1 MLSLGALAFAAP
13 WMLSLLVAL
22 PVIYW
27 LLRLLPP
34 SPKLVQFPAIR
45 LLLGLEPPQRT
56 PVRIPLWLLILRLL
70 LVSLLILALARPLLN
85 PAAEL
90 AGQGPLVLVID
101 DGWGAAPNWSVLQR
115 HAERLTERAER
126 ANRPVAIVPTAPA
139 ALDEAQIKRGL
150 LRPDEARAAL
160 RALKPKPWPTD
171 RNAAM
176 AELEKLRLPTPS
188 HVVWLSDGLDSK
200 DLRTAAE
207 RALKLGSLEVVQ
219 PESSRVALVLLQP
232 EAGGRELKVKAL
244 RASGDGPRRIA
255 VQGSDDRGAIVAR
268 TMLDFAPT
276 ATEATATI
284 DTPTELRN
292 RIARLDIEG
301 QSSAGAAVLLDERF
315 RRRPVGIMG
324 ERQTASGQPLLQ
336 EVYFLERAL
345 EPYASITV
353 GDRATLLEQRM
364 AILLVPDGAS
374 PGPEDRAAMSDWI
387 EKGGVLVRFAGP
399 RLAAAEDD
407 TLVPVKLRLGD
418 RALGGAMS
426 WGQPA
431 TLSEFP
437 AASPFAGLT
446 VAPDVRIQQQ
456 VLAEPGPDVADKTWA
471 RLTDGTPLVT
481 GEKRGQGYL
490 VLVHTTANTGW
501 SNLAL
506 SGMFVDML
514 QRLVQLSRGVAG
526 DGVAQQL
533 KPWRALDGYGKL
545 VAPPLGALPL
555 PPDAMQT
562 FRPRPVTPP
571 GLYGDQSAQV
581 AFNLGGRVDA
591 LAPLGRLPGGVATDR
606 LSEEGETDLSRWF
619 LAGALALLLLDFLIA
634 LLLRG
639 LLPLPGRRLGR
650 ATAAV
655 LIAVGLAA
663 GVTTGDVQAQ
673 QPQPKQAPQSKPPQQ
688 PPVATPPRPQ
698 PPPQSKPADDAILR
712 ATLETRLAY
721 VITGN
726 REVDEVSR
734 AGLEG
739 LAEILRA
746 RTSVEPGDPIGVDI
760 EKDDLRLYPFVYWP
774 ITPDQPGLSVA
785 AAANVDRHMKSGGIL
800 FFDTRDQHITL
811 GRGGTNADLKRLL
824 RAVDVPP
831 LVAMPQDHVLTKSF
845 YLLSDMPGRWAGGR
859 LWIEAGN
866 GRINDGVAAIIV
878 GANDYAGAWA
888 MESVGRGMF
897 PVAPG
902 GENQREMA
910 FRFGVNLVMYALTG
924 NYKDDAVHLNDIMQ
938 RLRR

>member
-1 MLSLGALAFAAP
+1 MLSLGALAFATP

-34 SPKLVQFPAIR
+34 APRLVRFPAIR

-56 PVRIPLWLLILRLL
+56 PVRIPLWLLLLRLL
-70 LVSLLILALARPLLN
+70 LVTLLILALARPLLN
-85 PAAEL
+85 PAADL

-101 DGWGAAPNWSVLQR
+101 DGWAAAPNWSMVQR

-126 ANRPVAIVPTAPA
+126 ANRPVVVQSTAPP
-139 ALDEAQIKRGL
+139 ALDEVQAKRGL
-150 LRPDEARAAL
+150 LRPDEARAVI

-171 RNAAM
+171 RAAAM
-176 AELEKLRLPTPS
+176 AELEKLRLPTPA

-200 DLRTAAE
+200 DLKAAAE
-207 RALKLGSLEVVQ
+207 RALRLGTLEVVR
-219 PESSRVALVLLQP
+219 PEASRVALVLLQP
-232 EAGGRELKVKAL
+232 ESGARELRVKAL
-244 RASGDGPRRIA
+244 RAAGDGPRRIA
-255 VQGSDDRGAIVAR
+255 VQGSDERGAIVAR
-268 TMLDFAPT
+268 TVLDFGPT
-276 ATEATATI
+276 DTEATASI

-292 RIARLDIEG
+292 RILRLDIEG
-301 QSSAGAAVLLDERF
+301 QSSAGAVVLLDERF
-315 RRRPVGIMG
+315 RRRPVGIVG
-324 ERQTASGQPLLQ
+324 ERQTAAGQPLLQ
-336 EVYFLERAL
+336 EVYYLERAL
-345 EPYASITV
+345 EPYAAITI
-353 GDRATLLEQRM
+353 GDRAALLEQRM
-364 AILLVPDGAS
+364 AILLVPDGAA
-374 PGPEDRAAMSDWI
+374 PGPEDRAAMAEWV

-399 RLAAAEDD
+399 RLASGEDD
-407 TLVPVKLRLGD
+407 LVPVKLRLGD
-418 RALGGAMS
+418 RALGGVMS

-431 TLSEFP
+431 TLAEFP
-437 AASPFAGLT
+437 AESPFAGLA
-446 VAPDVRIQQQ
+446 VPPDVRINQQ
-456 VLAEPGPDVADKTWA
+456 VLAEPAPDLGEKTWA

-490 VLVHTTANTGW
+490 VLIHTTANTGW

-506 SGMFVDML
+506 SGLFVDML

-526 DGVAQQL
+526 EGVAQQL
-533 KPWRALDGYGKL
+533 KPWRALDGFGKL

-555 PPDAMQT
+555 PADAVQT
-562 FRPRPVTPP
+562 FKPRPVTPP
-571 GLYGDQSAQV
+571 GLYGDQSAQM
-581 AFNLGGRVDA
+581 AFNLGGRVEPPT
-591 LAPLGRLPGGVATDR
+591 PLGDLPGGVTTDR
-606 LSEEGETDLSRWF
+606 LSEEGETDLTRWF
-619 LAGALALLLLDFLIA
+619 LAAALALLLLDFLIA

-639 LLPLPGRRLGR
+639 LLPLPGRLGR
-650 ATAAV
+650 ATAMAIV
-655 LIAVGLAA
+655 SLGVIAMALPDDAW
-663 GVTTGDVQAQ
+663 AQ
-673 QPQPKQAPQSKPPQQ
+673 QSRPPSRPQTRAPQPAN
-688 PPVATPPRPQ
+688 
-698 PPPQSKPADDAILR
+698 DEMLLR
-712 ATLETRLAY
+712 ATLETHLAY
-721 VITGN
+721 VTTGN

-739 LAEILRA
+739 LGEILRA

-760 EKDDLRLYPFVYWP
+760 EKDDLRLFPFVYWA
-774 ITPDQPGLSVA
+774 ITPDQPSPSVA
-785 AAANVDRHMKSGGIL
+785 AAANIDRYMKSGGIL

-811 GRGGTNADLKRLL
+811 GRGSNTDLKRLM

-831 LVAMPQDHVLTKSF
+831 LVPMPQDHVLTKSF

-859 LWIEAGN
+859 VWIEAGN

-888 MESVGRGMF
+888 MDSPGRGMF

-924 NYKDDAVHLNDIMQ
+924 NYKDDQVHLNDIMQ

>member
-1 MLSLGALAFAAP
+1 MLSLGALAFATP

-34 SPKLVQFPAIR
+34 SPKLVRFPAIR
-45 LLLGLEPPQRT
+45 LLLGLEPQERT
-56 PVRIPLWLLILRLL
+56 PVHIPLWLLILRLL
-70 LVSLLILALARPLLN
+70 LVTLLILALARPLLN

-90 AGQGPLVLVID
+90 AGQGPLVLVVD
-101 DGWGAAPNWSVLQR
+101 DGWASAPNWSVVQR

-126 ANRPVAIVPTAPA
+126 ANRPVAIQSTAPA
-139 ALDEAQIKRGL
+139 ALDEVQTKRGL
-150 LRPDEARAAL
+150 LRPDEARAAI

-171 RNAAM
+171 RAAAM
-176 AELEKLRLPTPS
+176 AELEKLGLPTPA

-200 DLRTAAE
+200 DLRAAAE
-207 RALKLGSLEVVQ
+207 RALKLGSLEVLR
-219 PESSRVALVLLQP
+219 PEASRTAMVLLQP

-244 RASGDGPRRIA
+244 RPSGDGPRRIA
-255 VQGSDDRGAIVAR
+255 VQGSDDRGSIVAR

-301 QSSAGAAVLLDERF
+301 QSGAGAAVLLDERF
-315 RRRPVGIMG
+315 RRRPVGIIG
-324 ERQTASGQPLLQ
+324 ERQVASGQPLLQ
-336 EVYFLERAL
+336 EVFYLERAL
-345 EPYASITV
+345 EPYASLTV
-353 GDRATLLEQRM
+353 GDRTTVMAQRM
-364 AILLVPDGAS
+364 AIILVPDGAA
-374 PGPEDRAAMSDWI
+374 PGPEDRAAMAEWM

-399 RLAAAEDD
+399 RMAAAEDE
-407 TLVPVKLRLGD
+407 LVPVKLRMGD
-418 RALGGAMS
+418 RALGGVMS
-426 WGQPA
+426 WGEPA
-431 TLSEFP
+431 TLAAFP
-437 AASPFAGLT
+437 ATSPFAGLN
-446 VAPDVRIQQQ
+446 VPDDVRIQQQ

-471 RLTDGTPLVT
+471 RLSDGTPLVT

-490 VLVHTTANTGW
+490 VLIHTTANTSW

-506 SGMFVDML
+506 SGLFVDML
-514 QRLVQLSRGVAG
+514 QRMVQLSRGVAG

-533 KPWRALDGYGKL
+533 KPWRTLDGFGKL
-545 VAPPLGALPL
+545 GAPPLGALPL
-555 PPDAMQT
+555 PPDAAQT

-571 GLYGDQSAQV
+571 GLYGDQSAQI

-591 LAPLGRLPGGVATDR
+591 PVPLGDLPGGVATDR
-606 LSEEGETDLSRWF
+606 LSEEGETDLTRWF
-619 LAGALALLLLDFLIA
+619 LLAALGLLLLDFLIS

-639 LLPLPGRRLGR
+639 LLPMPVRRLGR
-650 ATAAV
+650 AAAGIAAV
-655 LIAVGLAA
+655 GVALVFAA
-663 GVTTGDVQAQ
+663 NDGAAQ
-673 QPQPKQAPQSKPPQQ
+673 QSRPAPPTAGAKPG
-688 PPVATPPRPQ
+688 
-698 PPPQSKPADDAILR
+698 DDVLLR
-712 ATLETRLAY
+712 ATLETRLAFI
-721 VITGN
+721 ITGN

-739 LAEILRA
+739 LGEILRA
-746 RTSVEPGDPIGVDI
+746 RTSVEPGDPIGVDV
-760 EKDDLRLYPFVYWP
+760 EKDDLRLYPFIYWP
-774 ITPDQPGLSVA
+774 VTPDQPTPSA
-785 AAANVDRHMKSGGIL
+785 TAAANIDRHMKSGGII

-811 GRGGTNADLKRLL
+811 GRGGANADLKRLL

-859 LWIEAGN
+859 LWLEAGN
-866 GRINDGVAAIIV
+866 GRINDGVAAVII
-878 GANDYAGAWA
+878 GSNDYAGAWA
-888 MESVGRGMF
+888 VESVGRGMF

>member
-1 MLSLGALAFAAP
+1 MLSLGALAFATP

-34 SPKLVQFPAIR
+34 APKLVRFPAIR
-45 LLLGLEPPQRT
+45 LLLGLEPPERT

-70 LVSLLILALARPLLN
+70 LVTLLILALARPLLN

-90 AGQGPLVLVID
+90 AGQGPMVLVID
-101 DGWGAAPNWSVLQR
+101 DGWGAAPNWSTVQR

-126 ANRPVAIVPTAPA
+126 ANRPVVVQPTAPP
-139 ALDEAQIKRGL
+139 ALDEVQPRRGL
-150 LRPDEARAAL
+150 LRPEEARAVL

-171 RNAAM
+171 RTAAI
-176 AELEKLRLPTPS
+176 AELEKLGLPAPA

-200 DLRTAAE
+200 DLHGAAE
-207 RALKLGSLEVVQ
+207 RALKLGSLELIQ
-219 PESSRVALVLLQP
+219 PESSRIALVLLQP
-232 EAGGRELKVKAL
+232 EAGGRELRVKAL
-244 RASGDGPRRIA
+244 RPAGDGPRRIA

-276 ATEATATI
+276 ATEATAVI

-301 QSSAGAAVLLDERF
+301 QSSAAAAVLLDERF
-315 RRRPVGIMG
+315 RRRPVGIIG

-345 EPYASITV
+345 EPYASITI
-353 GDRATLLEQRM
+353 GDRATVLGQRM
-364 AILLVPDGAS
+364 AILLVPDGAA
-374 PGPEDRAAMSDWI
+374 PGPEDRTALAEWM
-387 EKGGVLVRFAGP
+387 EKGGILVRFAGP
-399 RLAAAEDD
+399 RLAAGEDD
-407 TLVPVKLRLGD
+407 LVPVKLRLGD

-426 WGQPA
+426 WGEPA
-431 TLSEFP
+431 TLAEFP
-437 AASPFAGLT
+437 ATSPFAGLA
-446 VAPDVRIQQQ
+446 VPPDVRIQQQ
-456 VLAEPGPDVADKTWA
+456 VLAEPGPDVGDKTWA
-471 RLTDGTPLVT
+471 RLSDGTPLVT

-490 VLVHTTANTGW
+490 VLIHTTANTGW

-506 SGMFVDML
+506 SGLFVEML

-533 KPWRALDGYGKL
+533 KPWRTLDGYGKL
-545 VAPPLGALPL
+545 GAPPLGVVPL
-555 PPDAMQT
+555 AADAAQT

-581 AFNLGGRVDA
+581 AFNLGNRVEPP
-591 LAPLGRLPGGVATDR
+591 APLGALPGGVATDR
-606 LSEEGETDLSRWF
+606 LSEEGETDLTRWF
-619 LAGALALLLLDFLIA
+619 LTAALMLLLLDFLIA

-639 LLPLPGRRLGR
+639 LLPLPGRQLGR
-650 ATAAV
+650 AATAV
-655 LIAVGLAA
+655 LIAAGIAA
-663 GVTTGDVQAQ
+663 AAAPDGALAQ
-673 QPQPKQAPQSKPPQQ
+673 QQPRPSSQ
-688 PPVATPPRPQ
+688 PPRAA
-698 PPPQSKPADDAILR
+698 PPPAATTADESVLR

-721 VITGN
+721 IITGN

-739 LAEILRA
+739 LGDILRS
-746 RTSVEPGDPIGVDI
+746 RTSVEPGDPIGIDI

-774 ITPDQPGLSVA
+774 VTPDQPAPSTA
-785 AAANVDRHMKSGGIL
+785 AAANIDRFMKSGGIL

-811 GRGGTNADLKRLL
+811 GRGGANPDIKRLL

-831 LVAMPQDHVLTKSF
+831 LVAMPQDHVLTKAF

-859 LWIEAGN
+859 IWIEAGN
-866 GRINDGVAAIIV
+866 GRINDGVAAIMV

>member
-1 MLSLGALAFAAP
+1 MLSLGALAFATP

-34 SPKLVQFPAIR
+34 APKLVHFPAIR
-45 LLLGLEPPQRT
+45 LLLGLEPTQRT
-56 PVRIPLWLLILRLL
+56 PVRIPLWLLLLRLL
-70 LVSLLILALARPLLN
+70 LVTLLILALARPLLN

-90 AGQGPLVLVID
+90 AGQGPLVLMID
-101 DGWGAAPNWSVLQR
+101 DGWASAPNWSAVQR
-115 HAERLTERAER
+115 HAQRLTERAER
-126 ANRPVAIVPTAPA
+126 ANRPVVVQPTAPP
-139 ALDEAQIKRGL
+139 ALDEVQTRRGL
-150 LRPDEARAAL
+150 LRAEEARAVI

-171 RNAAM
+171 RTAAM
-176 AELEKLRLPTPS
+176 TELAKLNLPTPA

-200 DLRTAAE
+200 DLRTAADS
-207 RALKLGSLEVVQ
+207 ALKFGSLEVVQ
-219 PESSRVALVLLQP
+219 PEASHVALVLLQP
-232 EAGGRELKVKAL
+232 ESGAREMRVKAL
-244 RASGDGPRRIA
+244 RAAGDGPRRIA
-255 VQGSDDRGAIVAR
+255 VQGSDDRGSIVAR
-268 TMLDFAPT
+268 VMLDFAPT
-276 ATEATATI
+276 ATEASAVI

-301 QSSAGAAVLLDERF
+301 QSGAGSTVLLDERF
-315 RRRPVGIMG
+315 RRRPVGIVG
-324 ERQTASGQPLLQ
+324 EQQTAAGQPLLQ

-345 EPYASITV
+345 EPYASVSV
-353 GDRATLLEQRM
+353 GDRTTLLAQRM
-364 AILLVPDGAS
+364 AILLVPDGAA
-374 PGPEDRAAMSDWI
+374 PGPEDRAAMADWM
-387 EKGGVLVRFAGP
+387 EKGGILVRFAGP
-399 RLAAAEDD
+399 RLAAGEDD
-407 TLVPVKLRLGD
+407 LVPVKLRIGD
-418 RALGGAMS
+418 RALGGVMS
-426 WGQPA
+426 WGEPA
-431 TLSEFP
+431 SLSEFP

-446 VAPDVRIQQQ
+446 IPDDVRIRQQ
-456 VLAEPGPDVADKTWA
+456 VLAEPGPDVGDKTWA
-471 RLTDGTPLVT
+471 RLSDGTPLVT

-490 VLVHTTANTGW
+490 VLIHTTANTGW

-506 SGMFVDML
+506 SGLFVDML

-526 DGVAQQL
+526 EGVAQQL
-533 KPWRALDGYGKL
+533 KPWRTLDGFGKIG
-545 VAPPLGALPL
+545 APPLGALPL
-555 PPDAMQT
+555 PPDAVQT

-571 GLYGDQSAQV
+571 GLYGDQAAQM
-581 AFNLGGRVDA
+581 AFNLGGRVEPP
-591 LAPLGRLPGGVATDR
+591 APLGSLPSGVASDH

-619 LAGALALLLLDFLIA
+619 LTAALALLLLDFLIA
-634 LLLRG
+634 LALRG
-639 LLPLPGRRLGR
+639 LLPMPARRTARAAAGAIVAIGV
-650 ATAAV
+650 ATA
-655 LIAVGLAA
+655 LMPRDGW
-663 GVTTGDVQAQ
+663 AQ
-673 QPQPKQAPQSKPPQQ
+673 PM
-688 PPVATPPRPQ
+688 PPRPG
-698 PPPQSKPADDAILR
+698 PPAATRAPQAGASDELLLR

-739 LAEILRA
+739 LSEILRA
-746 RTSVEPGDPIGVDI
+746 RTSVEPGEPIGVDI
-760 EKDDLRLYPFVYWP
+760 EKDDLRLFPFVYWP
-774 ITPDQPGLSVA
+774 ITPDQPMPSVT
-785 AAANVDRHMKSGGIL
+785 AAANIDRHMKSGGIL

-811 GRGGTNADLKRLL
+811 GRGGTSADLKRLL

-831 LVAMPQDHVLTKSF
+831 LVVMPQEHVLTKSF

-888 MESVGRGMF
+888 MESAGRGMY

-924 NYKDDAVHLNDIMQ
+924 NYKDDQVHINDIMQ

>member
-1 MLSLGALAFAAP
+1 MLSLGALAFATP

-34 SPKLVQFPAIR
+34 APKLVRFPAIR
-45 LLLGLEPPQRT
+45 LLLGLEPPERT
-56 PVRIPLWLLILRLL
+56 PVRIPLWLLLLRLL
-70 LVSLLILALARPLLN
+70 LVTLLIVALARPLLN

-90 AGQGPLVLVID
+90 GGQGPLVLLID
-101 DGWGAAPNWSVLQR
+101 DGWASAPNWSVMQR

-126 ANRPVAIVPTAPA
+126 ANRPVAIQSTAPA
-139 ALDEAQIKRGL
+139 ALDDVQPKHGL
-150 LRPDEARAAL
+150 LRPEEARAAI

-171 RNAAM
+171 RAA
-176 AELEKLRLPTPS
+176 AVAALQKLNLPTPA

-200 DLRTAAE
+200 DLQAAAE
-207 RALKLGSLEVVQ
+207 RALKLGSLEVIR
-219 PESSRVALVLLQP
+219 PESSRIALTLLQP

-244 RASGDGPRRIA
+244 RAAGDGPRRIA

-276 ATEATATI
+276 ATEAAATI

-324 ERQTASGQPLLQ
+324 ESQTASGQPLLQ
-336 EVYFLERAL
+336 EVFFLERAL
-345 EPYASITV
+345 EPYAAITI
-353 GDRATLLEQRM
+353 GDRTALLGQRM
-364 AILLVPDGAS
+364 AIILVPDNAS
-374 PGPEDRAAMSDWI
+374 PGSDDRAALNDWI
-387 EKGGVLVRFAGP
+387 EKGGILVRFAGP
-399 RLAAAEDD
+399 RLAASEDE
-407 TLVPVKLRLGD
+407 LVPVKLRQGD

-431 TLSEFP
+431 ALAEFP
-437 AASPFAGLT
+437 ATSPFAGLT
-446 VAPDVRIQQQ
+446 IPPDVRIQQQ
-456 VLAEPGPDVADKTWA
+456 VLAEPGPDVGDKTWA

-490 VLVHTTANTGW
+490 VLIHTTANTGW

-506 SGMFVDML
+506 SGLFVDML

-526 DGVAQQL
+526 EGTAQQL
-533 KPWRALDGYGKL
+533 KPWRALDGFGKL
-545 VAPPLGALPL
+545 GAPPLGTLPL

-581 AFNLGGRVDA
+581 AFNLGGRVDPPA
-591 LAPLGRLPGGVATDR
+591 VLGSLPSGVATDR

-619 LAGALALLLLDFLIA
+619 LAAALILLLLDFVIA

-650 ATAAV
+650 AAGAIV
-655 LIAVGLAA
+655 IAVGLAIA
-663 GVTTGDVQAQ
+663 VSPGDVQAQ
-673 QPQPKQAPQSKPPQQ
+673 QPQPKAPPTQQRPQQQ
-688 PPVATPPRPQ
+688 PPSPPPAATPTQ
-698 PPPQSKPADDAILR
+698 PKPGDDALLR

-739 LAEILRA
+739 LGEILRA
-746 RTSVEPGDPIGVDI
+746 RTSVEPGDPIGVDL

-774 ITPDQPGLSVA
+774 ITPDQPAPSVA
-785 AAANVDRHMKSGGIL
+785 AAANIDRHMKSGGIL
-800 FFDTRDQHITL
+800 FLDTRDQHITL

-824 RAVDVPP
+824 RTVDVPP
-831 LVAMPQDHVLTKSF
+831 LVAMPQDHVLSKSF

-888 MESVGRGMF
+888 MESAGRGMF